1 MSEEEDLG
9 RLGTFAGTSFSDY
22 DNDEFILD
30 YFNNF
35 VFELKNWE
43 LVRWIGVEPQ
53 ILFLFYLYSFFF
65 GYNVKASYS
74 NIDDFLDCLHYS
86 SISNPSF
93 PISNA
98 IYTRSNPSFLKVLQ
112 AYIHESRFNT
122 SSTPKPLAI
131 VTALDVSHVQA
142 TVICAK
148 ENDVQIRI
156 RSGGHDNE
164 GLSYVAHVPF
174 VILDMFN
181 LRSIDID
188 IPSETAW
195 VEAGATIGE
204 LYYKIGN
211 TSKIH
216 GFPAGLCFTVGAG
229 GHFSGGGY
237 GNMLRK
243 YGLSIDNIVNA
254 LVVDVNGRILN
265 RESMGEDL
273 FWAITGGGAASFCV
287 VISWKIKL
295 VRVPKVVTFFDVART
310 LEEGVTDIVIQWQ
323 QVSSTIN
330 KKLFIRMQPMV
341 SKQGGN
347 TTIRI
352 SFLGLYLGRAKSL
365 VTLINK
371 EFPLLRLQKQDLN
384 EMSWVESTVSYY
396 IGNGNP
402 LEVLLQRTPSPP
414 HSYWKHKSDYVNS
427 PIPREGLEKIWKKMI
442 QLENHVIILQ
452 WNPYGGRMSEIK
464 ENATAFPHR
473 SGYIFKMQ
481 YLVTWK
487 DDSVEATSRNI
498 EAIRDL
504 HATFTPYV
512 SNPRVAYWN
521 YRDIDVGTNEN
532 GSLDFAMEF
541 FKDNVK
547 RLLHVKAKVD
557 PHNFFRYEQS
567 IPVIVS

>member
-1 MSEEEDLG
+1 M
-9 RLGTFAGTSFSDY
+9 
-22 DNDEFILD
+22 IM
-30 YFNNF
+30 
-35 VFELKNWE
+35 
-43 LVRWIGVEPQ
+43 
-53 ILFLFYLYSFFF
+53 
-65 GYNVKASYS
+65 KASHTLHM
-74 NIDDFLDCLHYS
+74 FL
-86 SISNPSF
+86 
-93 PISNA
+93 
-98 IYTRSNPSFLKVLQ
+98 
-112 AYIHESRFNT
+112 
-122 SSTPKPLAI
+122 
-131 VTALDVSHVQA
+131 
-142 TVICAK
+142 
-148 ENDVQIRI
+148 
-156 RSGGHDNE
+156 
-164 GLSYVAHVPF
+164 F

-229 GHFSGGGY
+229 GHFSGV
-237 GNMLRK
+237 L
-243 YGLSIDNIVNA
+243 
-254 LVVDVNGRILN
+254 
-265 RESMGEDL
+265 
-273 FWAITGGGAASFCV
+273 W
-287 VISWKIKL
+287 
-295 VRVPKVVTFFDVART
+295 T

-330 KKLFIRMQPMV
+330 KKLFIRMQPMN
-341 SKQGGN
+341 Q
-347 TTIRI
+347 
-352 SFLGLYLGRAKSL
+352 LYLIILA
-365 VTLINK
+365 TEI
-371 EFPLLRLQKQDLN
+371 LLRCYCN
-384 EMSWVESTVSYY
+384 EH
-396 IGNGNP
+396 
-402 LEVLLQRTPSPP
+402 LHRP

-512 SNPRVAYWN
+512 SNPR
-521 YRDIDVGTNEN
+521 
-532 GSLDFAMEF
+532 
-541 FKDNVK
+541 DNVK

-557 PHNFFRYEQS
+557 PHNFFRSMLYRWYWRPFYRGGYGNMLRKYGLS
-567 IPVIVS
+567 IDNVIDAQVVDVHGRILNRKSMGEDLFWAIRGGGAASFCVVISWKIKLVRVPKIVTRFDVPRTLEEGLYLGRARSLVTLVNKRFPLLKLKAQDLTEMSWVESTVSYFIGNGNPLEVLLERTPTPPHSYWKHKSDYVKTPIPRAGLEMLWKKMIELENIFLQWNPYGVRMNEIQENATAFPHRAGNIFKMQYLATWVDDSVEATRRNIESIRDLYAC